1 MPGRRCAPP
10 SLACASRPVE
20 PLRSACHRVSG
31 SLSAPNGRPAQ
42 NGTPRLN
49 TDGRGAPAHGAA
61 RERLL
66 YRHEH
71 RRRAVS
77 SRRRRAVSSRRRHK
91 RRRRR
96 CGRPRKRPSFLAVT
110 AALMTSSEPGGCRRD
125 EEAPAP
131 FSGPISRFPVRAGS
145 GPERAR
151 ARARAR
157 AREREGE
164 GGGGREG
171 K

>member
-31 SLSAPNGRPAQ
+31 SLSVPNGRPAR

-66 YRHEH
+66 YRHE
-71 RRRAVS
+71 RRRC
-77 SRRRRAVSSRRRHK
+77 AVSSRRRHK

-96 CGRPRKRPSFLAVT
+96 CGRPRKRPSFLEVT
-110 AALMTSSEPGGCRRD
+110 SALMTSSEPGGCRRD

-131 FSGPISRFPVRAGS
+131 FSGPISRFPVRAGI